1 MASEKTAFKNFQT
14 TTRDAQNLLSFSV
27 QVVGVILVV
36 LNLWLV
42 TKLAPIE
49 KNQAVL
55 ANDVK
60 HNTENIRDIKGDI
73 RDILTILREN
83 YVK

>member
-1 MASEKTAFKNFQT
+1 MASEKTAQQTFQT
-14 TTRDAQNLLSFSV
+14 TTKNAQNYLSFSV
-27 QVVGVILVV
+27 QVVGIILVV

-49 KNQAVL
+49 QSQAVL

-60 HNTENIRDIKGDI
+60 HNTDNIGEIKEDISEIKGD
-73 RDILTILREN
+73 
-83 YVK
+83 VKTLLQR